1 MRDIHDKAYI
11 QVRNVDFGLTGARA
25 FMASLSSTAKPN
37 DTRGA
42 KIEIRLGKLDG
53 RLIGTLSVSG
63 TGGEWQQQLARISGA
78 SGVHD
83 LFFVFRGA
91 AGEELFKFDYWQFS
105 K

>member
-1 MRDIHDKAYI
+1 
-11 QVRNVDFGLTGARA
+11 
-25 FMASLSSTAKPN
+25 MASLSSTAKAKQA
-37 DTRGA
+37 TGA

-53 RLIGTLSVSG
+53 QLIGTLSVSG
-63 TGGEWQQQLARISGA
+63 TGGEWKPLFARISGP

-105 K
+105 QRDLPAGKLAN